1 MSLEKTVYMNQ
12 LFELYG
18 QLLTQKQAEMLAL
31 YYEEDYSLSEIA
43 DHYEISRQ
51 GVRDNIKRGES
62 SLETYEAQLK
72 LLNRRQK
79 RQTYYQQILS
89 MSNDQAVK
97 QVIHTLI
104 DEEYEQ

>member
-72 LLNRRQK
+72 LLNRRQR

>member
-1 MSLEKTVYMNQ
+1 MNQ